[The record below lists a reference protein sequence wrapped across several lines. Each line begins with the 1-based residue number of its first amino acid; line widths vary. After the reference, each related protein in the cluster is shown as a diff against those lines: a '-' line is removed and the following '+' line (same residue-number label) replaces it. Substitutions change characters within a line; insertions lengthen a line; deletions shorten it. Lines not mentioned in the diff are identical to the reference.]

1 MNQKVWR
8 SWVMAVI
15 IASLFILAGCGGT
28 EQEPEVTDTE
38 QEPEVTDTEFAPD
51 LTDTEWLGYRVS
63 ADGDYIA
70 SAEYTFTQDRII
82 YLTQDVN
89 YTLHTG
95 EEAYTEA
102 MITEKEGEALYS
114 EDSFDGDERGGF
126 LTIIMHYDNGKGGLY
141 GWMNKSMD
149 KMELTD
155 PYDKG
160 VCYLFKKDTDA
171 VAAYEEKVEPY
182 FNLFMKDYLKSEEGV
197 EITYADRVLEFAN
210 HMEVTNNASEKE
222 AKSDMVIDA
231 IAKDFDNDVAK
242 SAELAGKLESMLYLD
257 GTKVK
262 LSFTYKDE
270 LIACAIF
277 DKSGEIKE
285 ERFLY
290 GR

>member
-1 MNQKVWR
+1 MRHYLKITA
-8 SWVMAVI
+8 MAVI
-15 IASLFILAGCGGT
+15 IVSIFILAGCGGT
-28 EQEPEVTDTE
+28 EQEPELS
-38 QEPEVTDTEFAPD
+38 DTEFAPD
-51 LTDTEWLGYRVS
+51 LTDTEWIGYRVS
-63 ADGDYIA
+63 ADGEYIA
-70 SAEYTFTQDRII
+70 SAEYSFTQDRIK

-102 MITEKEGEALYS
+102 GITEEKGEALYS

-126 LTIIMHYDNGKGGLY
+126 LTIIMHYDNNGKGGLY
-141 GWMNKSMD
+141 GWMNKAMD

-155 PYDKG
+155 PYDKAR
-160 VCYLFKKDTDA
+160 CYLFRKDTDA
-171 VAAYEEKVEPY
+171 VASYEQKVEPL
-182 FNLFMKDYLKSEEGV
+182 FDLFVKKNLMSGTSE
-197 EITYADRVLEFAN
+197 EITYADRVLEFASP
-210 HMEVTNNASEKE
+210 MEVTNNASEEE
-222 AKSDMVIDA
+222 AKNNMVIDA
-231 IAKDFDNDVAK
+231 IEKDFDNDVAK
-242 SAELAGKLESMLYLD
+242 SAELAGNLESMLYLD
-257 GTKVK
+257 GIKVK